1 MTLSVRPAR
10 SRTAKPTS
18 NGLVGLL
25 ARNVLSGRC
34 GQLRAPVQGVRAL
47 TGFGFDKL
55 SRNSEGFASVHL
67 IRSVDAAEGRLGL
80 EIRHARRRPTARERW
95 SRPVDLGH

>member
-1 MTLSVRPAR
+1 MQHERIGIPAKLCDDERYALGHQTSDKCHVARKPVQLGNNYATLRR
-10 SRTAKPTS
+10 LC
-18 NGLVGLL
+18 GGQ
-25 ARNVLSGRC
+25 RC

-67 IRSVDAAEGRLGL
+67 VDF
-80 EIRHARRRPTARERW
+80 H
-95 SRPVDLGH
+95 D